1 MAKMTLIV
9 PFCLVKVSGIFVDRK
24 PVRRR
29 NQFMNKNQY
38 LNLITSVDVMNTLNG
53 GRTEPVV
60 KLTQFTHSREVRVKV
75 PGIDPKNIEVEI
87 NDNRVVIFY
96 IINVESAGKGVAIP
110 YSVYNRQQPYFIDVS
125 KVVAQVE
132 DDELVV
138 TLPYNQL
145 ANGYHRRV
153 KTRED

>member
-1 MAKMTLIV
+1 M
-9 PFCLVKVSGIFVDRK
+9 D
-24 PVRRR
+24 
-29 NQFMNKNQY
+29 KN
-38 LNLITSVDVMNTLNG
+38 LHMNLISSVDVMNTLNG

-60 KLTQFTHSREVRVKV
+60 KLRQHTNSRVVRVKV
-75 PGIDPKNIEVEI
+75 PGINPEKIEVEV

-96 IINVESAGKGVAIP
+96 TMNVEAGGKEVGIP

-125 KVVAQVE
+125 RIVAQIE
-132 DDELVV
+132 EDELVV
-138 TLPYNQL
+138 TLPFNQL

>member
-1 MAKMTLIV
+1 M
-9 PFCLVKVSGIFVDRK
+9 D
-24 PVRRR
+24 
-29 NQFMNKNQY
+29 KNQY
-38 LNLITSVDVMNTLNG
+38 LNLINSVDVMNTLNG

-60 KLTQFTHSREVRVKV
+60 KLKQHTNSREVRVKI
-75 PGIDPKNIEVEI
+75 PGIDPEKIEVEV

-96 IINVESAGKGVAIP
+96 TMNVESGGKEVGIP

-125 KVVAQVE
+125 RIVAQVKE
-132 DDELVV
+132 SELVV
-138 TLPYNQL
+138 TLPFNQL